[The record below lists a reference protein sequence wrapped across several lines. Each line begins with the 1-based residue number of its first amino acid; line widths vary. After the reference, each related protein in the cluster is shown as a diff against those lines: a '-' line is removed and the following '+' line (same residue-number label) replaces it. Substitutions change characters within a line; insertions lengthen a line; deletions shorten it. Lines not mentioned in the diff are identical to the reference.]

1 MVTNRLLRSGQ
12 RPVWHLVDAKGQVV
26 GRLATQIA
34 ALLSGKHKPVMRRN
48 DLCGDVVVVVNASE
62 VVFTGKKET
71 DKVSGLNVGF
81 NHKLISVTSSLRP
94 TRGTRGTPE
103 DEESEPLLNSESE
116 IQRKYCDVLFM
127 GCYQRTSFESI

>member
-12 RPVWHLVDAKGQVV
+12 RPIWHLVDAKGQVV

-48 DLCGDVVVVVNASE
+48 DICGDVVVVVNASE

-71 DKVSGLNVGF
+71 DKVSGLNVRVY
-81 NHKLISVTSSLRP
+81 NH
-94 TRGTRGTPE
+94 
-103 DEESEPLLNSESE
+103 
-116 IQRKYCDVLFM
+116 
-127 GCYQRTSFESI
+127 